1 MHEYTKLRD
10 GRGPLT
16 GGDHHPL
23 LSPVT
28 IQKNKKGLCRKE
40 KHMNNPE
47 YSPAILFDD
56 TAFEIGDMAEITLT
70 IGESLAGKI
79 SSIEK
84 ETFSI
89 DVPEKNQSK
98 IYTYRYSDVMAMKML
113 NTSK

>member
-1 MHEYTKLRD
+1 MKSAR
-10 GRGPLT
+10 GGGGPLT
-16 GGDHHPL
+16 DGVYHPL

-56 TAFEIGDMAEITLT
+56 TAFEIGDMTEITLM
-70 IGESLAGKI
+70 IGESLTGKI

-89 DVPEKNQSK
+89 DVSEKYQSK

-113 NTSK
+113 NISK